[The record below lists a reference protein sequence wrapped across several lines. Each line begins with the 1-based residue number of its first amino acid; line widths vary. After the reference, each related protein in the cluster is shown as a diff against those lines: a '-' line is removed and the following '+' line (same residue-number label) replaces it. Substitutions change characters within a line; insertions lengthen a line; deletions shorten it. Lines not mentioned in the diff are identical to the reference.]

1 MLSAGRFAWN
11 PTQLVRSLGGDSVPP
26 PLHERHATV
35 ALLHPAMA
43 ADDTTGS
50 GDGSDGERTAEQ
62 LAAAG
67 GEDKVQPTHDAPP
80 PPEDANKRK
89 LAVLFLC
96 FYGFMSS
103 IKPCEPFITPYLL
116 SPEKNFTREEVS
128 VLPPG
133 TGVFVVVSEK
143 RIFSPTP
150 LPHPLSRLAQ
160 ASGPPRGASRPPAG
174 PPDCGQSSHSS

>member
-1 MLSAGRFAWN
+1 M
-11 PTQLVRSLGGDSVPP
+11 
-26 PLHERHATV
+26 

-50 GDGSDGERTAEQ
+50 GDGSDGERNMEQ
-62 LAAAG
+62 PAAAG
-67 GEDKVQPTHDAPP
+67 AEDAVQPSQDASSPGD
-80 PPEDANKRK
+80 DAHKRK

-103 IKPCEPFITPYLL
+103 LKPGEPFITPYLL

-133 TGVFVVVSEK
+133 AGVFVYVSEK
-143 RIFSPTP
+143 IIFSPPPPPPPPPSKPRP
-150 LPHPLSRLAQ
+150 LVH
-160 ASGPPRGASRPPAG
+160 PAG
-174 PPDCGQSSHSS
+174 PVGRLPVRLTVVRVHILPKWVSQSNRLEAEFAISVCQR